1 MAKYNYKD
9 SEIDYEIYGSGKT
22 ILFLHGWSMDKRI
35 MRNSFEPVFENST
48 EYRRIYFDL
57 PGMGVS
63 KAGSVVNSDQML
75 DVIYNFAK
83 EVAGDRFII
92 AGESYGGYLARG
104 FHKMHPEMILGF
116 IFLCP
121 LVFPGS
127 RKGRYEPLN
136 VMEKDEGF
144 LASLAKEEYDSFTYM
159 NVVLTKEVFERYKTD
174 IMSALAIQNWDYLNN
189 VLDGSFSFDVD
200 ALDEP
205 CRLPCLFIT
214 GKQDTEVGYKDQ
226 FDLMRN
232 FPKATYC
239 AINAAGHNL
248 QIEQPEMFR
257 TIVKSWLGI

>member
-1 MAKYNYKD
+1 MKAGNGMAKYNYKD

-92 AGESYGGYLARG
+92 AGESYGRYLARG

-144 LASLAKEEYDSFTYM
+144 LASLSKEEYDSFTYM

-174 IMSALAIQNWDYLNN
+174 IMSAL
-189 VLDGSFSFDVD
+189 
-200 ALDEP
+200 DEP
-205 CRLPCLFIT
+205 CQLPCIFIT

-257 TIVKSWLGI
+257 SIVKSWLGI

>member
-116 IFLCP
+116 
-121 LVFPGS
+121 VS
-127 RKGRYEPLN
+127 DVEAVYNRAKG
-136 VMEKDEGF
+136 
-144 LASLAKEEYDSFTYM
+144 AM
-159 NVVLTKEVFERYKTD
+159 NR
-174 IMSALAIQNWDYLNN
+174 
-189 VLDGSFSFDVD
+189 
-200 ALDEP
+200 
-205 CRLPCLFIT
+205 
-214 GKQDTEVGYKDQ
+214 
-226 FDLMRN
+226 
-232 FPKATYC
+232 
-239 AINAAGHNL
+239 
-248 QIEQPEMFR
+248 
-257 TIVKSWLGI
+257 